1 MVQFEIEVVVL
12 VDMVQPGPAA
22 VKKNSN
28 IESLVAMEGFVE
40 MQGKIVMCAWE
51 AIVVLACVEV
61 KIVARRRQPLLVQ
74 TRFVDFVIH

>member
-1 MVQFEIEVVVL
+1 MVVL

-40 MQGKIVMCAWE
+40 M
-51 AIVVLACVEV
+51 
-61 KIVARRRQPLLVQ
+61 
-74 TRFVDFVIH
+74 